1 MRAPHE
7 LLGLDVILN
16 GGEAT
21 VRDRTSAGSNDYVV
35 ENATDVCNVLDL
47 RDRIFRFQRF
57 VRSLG
62 GYALLRMTSRANIA
76 NKVRA

>member
-16 GGEAT
+16 GGEAA

-47 RDRIFRFQRF
+47 RDRISAF
-57 VRSLG
+57 S
-62 GYALLRMTSRANIA
+62 AS
-76 NKVRA
+76 